1 MSEINFRAS
10 WKGFSSSQSNS
21 TKMQIVTFYV
31 FGQHPTQVF
40 LVSIPLIERDE
51 ALREK
56 AGCHGGEMFNLASV
70 CSLPGQI
77 SHGGL
82 LPQPSFLSFHVLWH
96 PSPLSPRLVAVFFR
110 TSCEFLSSSWFC
122 WSNTA
127 DNGVYRKT
135 PGSCP
140 YSGFSQYSVA
150 LSNFRLW
157 SGHSYR

>member
-31 FGQHPTQVF
+31 FGQHPTQVW
-40 LVSIPLIERDE
+40 SIERDE

-77 SHGGL
+77 SHGSL
-82 LPQPSFLSFHVLWH
+82 LPQPSFLSSHVL
-96 PSPLSPRLVAVFFR
+96 
-110 TSCEFLSSSWFC
+110 
-122 WSNTA
+122 
-127 DNGVYRKT
+127 
-135 PGSCP
+135 
-140 YSGFSQYSVA
+140 
-150 LSNFRLW
+150 
-157 SGHSYR
+157 